1 MVGELQGEHQFPP
14 ESARKG
20 RRCVLIEG
28 APDEFHGSDPLTT
41 RYDTTAGCLVVYL
54 D

>member
-1 MVGELQGEHQFPP
+1 MVGELQGEAQFPP

-20 RRCVLIEG
+20 RRCMLIEG
-28 APDEFHGSDPLTT
+28 APDEFHNSDPLTT
-41 RYDTTAGCLVVYL
+41 RYDSTAGCLVVYL